1 MLKNFVIWSGFY
13 ALSGIVLTSVITESL
28 NKSTFADCKLN
39 ISRDNKACI
48 QVLKTGYDYQKNPY
62 QVFEVGQGQA
72 PWANT
77 DRDPRKLIDK
87 SIREIAAQF
96 AIGRFYTRRI

>member
-28 NKSTFADCKLN
+28 NKSTFADCKAN

-48 QVLKTGYDYQKNPY
+48 QVLKTGNEFQQK
-62 QVFEVGQGQA
+62 QVL
-72 PWANT
+72 NI
-77 DRDPRKLIDK
+77 L
-87 SIREIAAQF
+87 
-96 AIGRFYTRRI
+96 AINELKDI

>member
-39 ISRDNKACI
+39 ISKDNKACQ
-48 QVLKTGYDYQKNPY
+48 QVLKTGSEYQQK
-62 QVFEVGQGQA
+62 QVQTILA
-72 PWANT
+72 IN
-77 DRDPRKLIDK
+77 
-87 SIREIAAQF
+87 EIKG
-96 AIGRFYTRRI
+96 I

>member
-39 ISRDNKACI
+39 ISKDNKACQ
-48 QVLKTGYDYQKNPY
+48 QVLKTGSEYQQK
-62 QVFEVGQGQA
+62 QVQTILA
-72 PWANT
+72 IN
-77 DRDPRKLIDK
+77 
-87 SIREIAAQF
+87 EIK
-96 AIGRFYTRRI
+96 GK